1 VNFQGGADCVCEY
14 IFVAVFSQLLNKS
27 SSCPYC
33 NKTSSRHLIEQ
44 YLVTSSKSCE
54 FIFVETLAIANKKLM
69 IKTLTSKVTNLSRTI
84 VMSGDLMD
92 LMMLGALR

>member
-1 VNFQGGADCVCEY
+1 VNFQGGADSVCEY

-33 NKTSSRHLIEQ
+33 NKTSSSHLIEQ
-44 YLVTSSKSCE
+44 YLVRSSQSCN
-54 FIFVETLAIANKKLM
+54 FIFADILAIENKKLM
-69 IKTLTSKVTNLSRTI
+69 IKTMTAKVTNLSRTT